1 MSSKL
6 PNFQGKLWDL
16 KKKLKIAHIQEKKAV
31 NRNYLL
37 GDPDAGLGR

>member
-1 MSSKL
+1 MRL
-6 PNFQGKLWDL
+6 E
-16 KKKLKIAHIQEKKAV
+16 KKIKNCPYTRKKAV